1 MTSMKVLADSLLA
14 DPNTPPE
21 MYREFLTDIDNEI
34 DRENKIIA
42 ELLNLAKMDRR
53 QVPMNISSVNIN
65 ALLEIIMKRVRPLA
79 QQRDIELTLISE
91 RDVTAE
97 VDEVKM
103 TMVFTNLIEN
113 AVKYNREHGTVKV
126 TINSDA
132 RNFILTVEDTGI
144 GIPEESQGRV
154 FERFYR
160 VDKSR
165 SREVGGTGLGL
176 SITKSAVLLHRGT
189 IDLKSRVGEGS
200 TFTVTIPLSYIPD
213 TAAGH

>member
-1 MTSMKVLADSLLA
+1 M
-14 DPNTPPE
+14 
-21 MYREFLTDIDNEI
+21 
-34 DRENKIIA
+34 
-42 ELLNLAKMDRR
+42 
-53 QVPMNISSVNIN
+53 
-65 ALLEIIMKRVRPLA
+65 
-79 QQRDIELTLISE
+79 
-91 RDVTAE
+91 
-97 VDEVKM
+97 
-103 TMVFTNLIEN
+103 
-113 AVKYNREHGTVKV
+113 
-126 TINSDA
+126 
-132 RNFILTVEDTGI
+132 
-144 GIPEESQGRV
+144 